1 LLHQQQEANDTTHE
15 NEEDHWRVAD
25 RTPTK
30 DAATTISKK
39 RVNKFDAF
47 ASKVQSYS
55 KTYRKAYKHL
65 KFRSR
70 LSRIDECVAQIV
82 ACCIDKEKLENQGIR
97 YIEKD
102 EDLANEC
109 LNIVNSIRERLALK
123 MKMDLPMEV
132 EPIPLVDGDEEEK
145 EKGLDLETAMK
156 ILSESTGNG
165 YERVRKELKKKLPA
179 KHTDK
184 LKSLYLLKKDLP
196 LKVESVTYSCDDGRS
211 LDSRREEVDD
221 LIYGFGN
228 FVKTEEEALQ
238 LLSSG
243 SEEVVHG
250 AKLEGG
256 MVDWIDGMVKKL
268 EKKGNEIGDDDDVIV
283 LSCFDGAEAIRS
295 EKQVK
300 GVISFSSLL
309 LTPKLVNEEV
319 LLAGSSFNIL
329 TWMQILGKEELAVMK
344 PCLMEYFNDRR
355 ELFERRSKPS
365 LLPNQNVCLYDMHDG
380 KLLYLLSQHS
390 MWNRKNHPFLLCKCK
405 RNSNFSHDCSMWKDE
420 EYAEKWAVSQHKWE
434 VMESLPQEW
443 SVDKHRNWCD
453 EKNFGITHFGIEP
466 KNLPVS
472 SIRFDVFHLSCALI
486 RKLMTTL
493 RNFML
498 KQSSSL
504 SNEFT
509 DSILR
514 TFLTEYL
521 VYCWN
526 NKLKFSSFKGN
537 DLFTFLCHD
546 HYIVDF
552 LTERLIPTQ
561 EMTSICTGLQV
572 LRRIVKFMTISRIDS
587 TSSYEV
593 LLTSFK
599 EDVKKFYENGRSSY
613 LGKPQDES
621 FYVHCLCFYMPKI
634 AELTFER
641 HKVGLEIFTMQGFE
655 RRNKESKNTIQ
666 RFTTKNRKNTKALL
680 NNNLQRLEMVY
691 FYEMNAY

>member
-1 LLHQQQEANDTTHE
+1 MPYNRYKCNEEVKSYFKQHNHQKCSSSKNHREVTGLFLNQFIYHRPFSNTKKYQICHNLWTAIDLGKIIPLTQEERDNNNDISILNLKRDGAIPAVSPAETVDSTPDNQPATDRQARYARRALLHQQQEANDPTYE
-15 NEEDHWRVAD
+15 NEEDHWRVTD

-30 DAATTISKK
+30 DAATTTSKK
-39 RVNKFDAF
+39 RINKFDAF
-47 ASKVQSYS
+47 ASKVESYAQ
-55 KTYRKAYKHL
+55 TYRKPYKDL

-82 ACCIDKEKLENQGIR
+82 ACCIDKNRLEKDGIR

-123 MKMDLPMEV
+123 MKMDLPTEV
-132 EPIPLVDGDEEEK
+132 DPIPLVHGDEEEK
-145 EKGLDLETAMK
+145 EKGLDLETVIK

-179 KHTDK
+179 KHTDN

-196 LKVESVTYSCDDGRS
+196 LKVESVTYSCVDGRNF
-211 LDSRREEVDD
+211 DSRKEEVDD

-309 LTPKLVNEEV
+309 LTPKLVNEGV

-344 PCLMEYFNDRR
+344 PCLMEYFNNRR
-355 ELFERRSKPS
+355 ELFEKRSKPS

-405 RNSNFSHDCSMWKDE
+405 R
-420 EYAEKWAVSQHKWE
+420 
-434 VMESLPQEW
+434 
-443 SVDKHRNWCD
+443 
-453 EKNFGITHFGIEP
+453 II
-466 KNLPVS
+466 
-472 SIRFDVFHLSCALI
+472 LS
-486 RKLMTTL
+486 
-493 RNFML
+493 
-498 KQSSSL
+498 
-504 SNEFT
+504 
-509 DSILR
+509 
-514 TFLTEYL
+514 
-521 VYCWN
+521 
-526 NKLKFSSFKGN
+526 
-537 DLFTFLCHD
+537 
-546 HYIVDF
+546 
-552 LTERLIPTQ
+552 
-561 EMTSICTGLQV
+561 
-572 LRRIVKFMTISRIDS
+572 
-587 TSSYEV
+587 
-593 LLTSFK
+593 
-599 EDVKKFYENGRSSY
+599 
-613 LGKPQDES
+613 
-621 FYVHCLCFYMPKI
+621 
-634 AELTFER
+634 
-641 HKVGLEIFTMQGFE
+641 
-655 RRNKESKNTIQ
+655 
-666 RFTTKNRKNTKALL
+666 
-680 NNNLQRLEMVY
+680 
-691 FYEMNAY
+691 